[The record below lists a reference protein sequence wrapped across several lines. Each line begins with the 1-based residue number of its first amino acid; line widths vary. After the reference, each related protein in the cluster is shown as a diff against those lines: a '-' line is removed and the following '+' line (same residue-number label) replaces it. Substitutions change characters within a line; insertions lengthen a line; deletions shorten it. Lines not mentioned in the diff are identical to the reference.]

1 MTTAPIATRDAAATG
16 SWPGAGLRRTAAVT
30 CLVAAPLLTAVSEL
44 MQPELGD
51 STSDRLAAMSGTGPA
66 FSAAAFVVSQLPM
79 LVAVL
84 AIGRLLTPWS
94 RRLAAVGTVLA
105 VLGTFG
111 HTVFGGISLTWV
123 AMANDGSAHR
133 ATYAALVDHMSSGPV
148 MLFSVVG
155 LVGTVLGILLLS
167 IGLFRGR
174 VGPRWVGPV
183 LWAFLVVEFVG
194 TSLSHSA
201 AYLSVLC
208 FAAAFVGLAGYAARR
223 PLAAWAVPVSPGRD

>member
-1 MTTAPIATRDAAATG
+1 MSTASTTSRDATATG
-16 SWPGAGLRRTAAVT
+16 ALPGAGLRRAAAVT
-30 CLVAAPLLTAVSEL
+30 CLVAAPVLAAVSEL
-44 MQPELGD
+44 LQPDLGD

-66 FSAAAFVVSQLPM
+66 VSAAAFVVSQLPM

-84 AIGRLLTPWS
+84 AIGHLLTPRS
-94 RRLAAVGTVLA
+94 RRLAAFGTVLA

-111 HTVFGGISLTWV
+111 HTVFGGISLAWV
-123 AMANDGSAHR
+123 AMANDGTAHR
-133 ATYAALVDHMSSGPV
+133 ATYAALIDDMTNGPV

-155 LVGTVLGILLLS
+155 LLGTVLGILLLS
-167 IGLFRGR
+167 IGLFRGG

-201 AYLSVLC
+201 AHLSVLC
-208 FAAAFVGLAGYAARR
+208 FAAAFVGLAGYAARQ
-223 PLAAWAVPVSPGRD
+223 PLAAWAVPVIAGRD